1 MSKVFLLFLVIAS
14 IFSSV
19 ESFVGSSGK
28 LCRFSNVK
36 ATYPSALL
44 MSKASQEKADE
55 KKRKQAMVSPLRLPY
70 IVTLVAIMK

>member
-1 MSKVFLLFLVIAS
+1 MSKVFLLFIVIAS

-19 ESFVGSSGK
+19 ESFVGSSG
-28 LCRFSNVK
+28 LCRLSTIK

-55 KKRKQAMVSPLRLPY
+55 KKRKQAMVSPMLLLS
-70 IVTLVAIMK
+70 IVTMIGKLR